1 MSQIIPFEKANVPA
15 RFAAM
20 FAVEKLGGVSG
31 GFPII
36 SIKGKVFTK
45 VAGDDREIIKKPGE
59 DDPAS
64 SIDVVILKQNV
75 ALSKVYYEGNY
86 SEGSDEKPTCYSN
99 NGHSPEQDA
108 VAPQAK
114 KCAVCPHNQWG
125 SRITE
130 NGGKGKSC
138 SDSRRI
144 AVAPLGMIN
153 DPMLIRIPAASL
165 KAIDQYGDSLVKRQV
180 PYQLVVTKIGFDY
193 TVAHPAL
200 TFKAQGMVDEA
211 TADQIVSVLEES
223 VIDKILGIMPTIA
236 AAPALAAPET
246 QVTPAKEA
254 APAKVELTG
263 PTPEELAATAAAEA
277 KAAKIKAAKAAAAK
291 AAAELAA
298 MEAEEDAPAVA
309 LEVVAEPVAEPVAA
323 KVAKPKAPA
332 LEVAGDL
339 VSEIEG
345 ALNNLDFDDED

>member
-15 RFAAM
+15 RFAGM
-20 FAVEKLGGVSG
+20 FKIEKLGGVSG

-64 SIDVVILKQNV
+64 SIDVVILKQNI
-75 ALSKVYYEGNY
+75 ALSKVYYEGSY

-99 NGHSPEQDA
+99 NGHSPEADA

-211 TADQIVSVLEES
+211 TADQIVAQLEEP
-223 VIDKILGIMPTIA
+223 VIDKILGLVPSMTS
-236 AAPALAAPET
+236 APALAAPVDEAP
-246 QVTPAKEA
+246 VTPAKIAE
-254 APAKVELTG
+254 PAG
-263 PTPEELAATAAAEA
+263 PTAEEIAAKKAADA
-277 KAAKIKAAKAAAAK
+277 KAAKVAAAK
-291 AAAELAA
+291 AALAA
-298 MEAEEDAPAVA
+298 LEAEEEDAPP
-309 LEVVAEPVAEPVAA
+309 LVAEPVAEPVAA

-332 LEVAGDL
+332 IEVSGDL

-345 ALNNLDFDDED
+345 ALNGLDFDDED